1 MVDPWKCL
9 WFIIFI
15 LVLQQVDGNV
25 IGPRIL
31 GSSTG
36 LSAFWV
42 IFAIMVFG
50 GFFGFVGM
58 IIGVPAFGLIYSLLA
73 ELLKNRLER
82 KKLPCT
88 TEDYLDL
95 KQIDPEGD
103 EPPVLQ
109 RMERSV
115 QEQEKKGT

>member
-1 MVDPWKCL
+1 
-9 WFIIFI
+9 
-15 LVLQQVDGNV
+15 
-25 IGPRIL
+25 
-31 GSSTG
+31 
-36 LSAFWV
+36 
-42 IFAIMVFG
+42 MVFG